1 MPLTTNAKPAQTN
14 EYASED
20 FDKANRKH
28 PPPRDNWKK
37 KKDEFERF
45 HLASFAATLLGFA
58 LKLPRR
64 KGKTLV
70 TENSVNV
77 HIFESLP

>member
-1 MPLTTNAKPAQTN
+1 MQNLPKQMNMPQKILTKQTGN
-14 EYASED
+14 T
-20 FDKANRKH
+20 
-28 PPPRDNWKK
+28 PPRDNWKK